1 MVRSVVLLLLIL
13 QAPAFVAAQAL
24 PGLGADAEVGSAL
37 EARPGVT
44 WVGRHAIPTLA
55 LGGLLRLSHHVEV
68 GAEAL
73 ISLRP
78 ARLHRDGSPGSEELA
93 IGQAGAV
100 LRWRPAGDLGGIRW
114 AGSIALGA
122 GNARIQSSM
131 VNETITSENFI
142 VFEPRAHVLAR
153 QDSSVRLS
161 LDGGYRMTVGA
172 APLPGLSTTAL
183 RGPSLSATVQVVRD
197 P

>member
-1 MVRSVVLLLLIL
+1 MVRSVVLLLFIL
-13 QAPAFVAAQAL
+13 HAPVCLGAQTL
-24 PGLGADAEVGSAL
+24 PGLGADAEVGAAI
-37 EARPGVT
+37 EVRAGAT
-44 WVGRHAIPTLA
+44 WVGQHTIPTLA
-55 LGGLLRLSHHVEV
+55 LGGLLRLSPHVEV

-73 ISLRP
+73 ISLRR

-100 LRWRPAGDLGGIRW
+100 LRWRPAGDLGGFRW

-131 VNETITSENFI
+131 VNETLTSENFI
-142 VFEPRAHVLAR
+142 VFEPRVHLLAR
-153 QDSSVRLS
+153 QDSQVRLS
-161 LDGGYRMTVGA
+161 LDGGYRMTAGA
-172 APLPGLSTTAL
+172 APLPGLPATAL
-183 RGPSLSATVQVVRD
+183 RGPTLSATIQVVRD

>member
-1 MVRSVVLLLLIL
+1 MVRSVVLLLIL
-13 QAPAFVAAQAL
+13 LAAPACLAGQML
-24 PGLGADAEVGSAL
+24 PGLGADAEVGAAI
-37 EARPGVT
+37 EARAGAT
-44 WVGRHAIPTLA
+44 RVGQHTIPTLA
-55 LGGLLRLSHHVEV
+55 LGGLLRLSPHVEV

-73 ISLRP
+73 ISLRR

-131 VNETITSENFI
+131 VSETITSKNFI
-142 VFEPRAHVLAR
+142 VFEPRAHLLVR

-172 APLPGLSTTAL
+172 APLPGLSATAL
-183 RGPSLSATVQVVRD
+183 RGPSISATVQVVRD